1 MVRDGMKTAT
11 TIEKVCQVF
20 RAFHGG
26 TSLGLTQIAALT
38 GLLKSD
44 VHRILKSLQQFGFIE
59 QDGERGRYRLGLE
72 LLELGH
78 LVHQRLRLS
87 EVARPVLRQLAE
99 SAGGVANLATLDL
112 IDSKIIFIEQ
122 IGTLSTGHSPWRIGE
137 RVEYPH
143 ATAVGKALMAH
154 IDPVMIK
161 IVLGS
166 KGLVRRTQHTIT
178 SEAALEDDL
187 RCIRERGYATDFEEA
202 LEGGSCIGAPV
213 RDYTRRVVAAVSVSM
228 ETHRL
233 SNIGERNVAVL
244 VMSAATKISAMLGGT
259 VRTTPIS
266 ISSSRLRSQA
276 DGAAPPRESK
286 GRKLGVAG

>member
-1 MVRDGMKTAT
+1 MKTAT
-11 TIEKVCQVF
+11 TIEKICQVF

-87 EVARPVLRQLAE
+87 DVARPVLRHLAE

-112 IDSKIIFIEQ
+112 IESKIVFIEQ
-122 IGTLSTGHSPWRIGE
+122 IGTLSAGQIPWRIGQ

-161 IVLGS
+161 VVLGP

-178 SEAALEDDL
+178 NEVTLESELKNV
-187 RCIRERGYATDFEEA
+187 RERGYATDLEEA

-213 RDYTRRVVAAVSVSM
+213 RDYTRRVVAAVSVSL
-228 ETHRL
+228 EARKL
-233 SNIGERNVAVL
+233 AEIGERNVAAL
-244 VMSAATKISAMLGGT
+244 VMSAAAKISTMLGGS
-259 VRTTPIS
+259 VRPAPIS
-266 ISSSRLRSQA
+266 INHSRLPSQS
-276 DGAAPPRESK
+276 DGAAQPREAK
-286 GRKLGVAG
+286 GKKLGVAG